1 MTQSCAPNCA
11 STRGD
16 EAKKQITPALTAKGA
31 EGVKLIF
38 SLVERLESQG
48 RLLAGGKRLS
58 GLKEPAK
65 GKTTWCELEK

>member
-1 MTQSCAPNCA
+1 MTQSCAPKCA

-16 EAKKQITPALTAKGA
+16 EAKKQITPAPTAKGA

-48 RLLAGGKRLS
+48 RLFAGGKSQPR
-58 GLKEPAK
+58 AK
-65 GKTTWCELEK
+65 LLGASWRSEGV